1 MIHELSAPV
10 RRIVVLR
17 PNHRLGN
24 TLLLTPLI
32 QELEAR
38 FPGAEIELVGGGRA
52 GRAIFEQFPQV
63 TTLHT
68 FPARSYAQ
76 PGTVLKLLAALRQ
89 RTYDLAIDPVP
100 RSRSGR
106 FLLSLVRAR
115 MRIGYRWD
123 VRIRDC
129 MLTHAVDPALAP
141 VHCAQSPLY
150 LLRSALPPGAQH
162 TDPGFTPWRLELR
175 LTDAE
180 RRAGALTLAAA
191 LGDSAPPAEAPI
203 GIYAHASGEKC
214 LPSLWWR
221 RVVTILRTHVP
232 TMPIVEFLPE
242 DGRRRLA
249 ADIPSLYTR
258 DLRLLGASLA
268 ATAVVVVADCGVMH
282 LADAAGARVFGL
294 FKTTEPARYGP
305 CGPVSEALWVRNA
318 SADLMA
324 TQIRCA
330 L

>member
-1 MIHELSAPV
+1 MYELPAPV

-38 FPGAEIELVGGGRA
+38 FPGAEIELVGGGRM
-52 GRAIFEQFPQV
+52 GRALFQQFPQV

-68 FPARSYAQ
+68 FPAKSYGN
-76 PGTVLKLLAALRQ
+76 PGQVLKLLAALRE
-89 RTYDLAIDPVP
+89 RAYDLAIDPIP

-106 FLLSLVRAR
+106 VLLALVRAR
-115 MRIGYRWD
+115 VRIGYRWG

-141 VHCAQSPLY
+141 MHCAQSPLY
-150 LLRSALPPGAQH
+150 LLRSALLPHARH
-162 TDPGFTPWRLELR
+162 ADPGFRTWPLALR
-175 LTDAE
+175 LTEAE
-180 RRAGALTLAAA
+180 RRDGVQTLATV
-191 LGDSAPPAEAPI
+191 LGSATPPAEPPI

-214 LPSLWWR
+214 MPAMWWR
-221 RVVTILRTHVP
+221 QVVTILRTHVP
-232 TMPIVEFLPE
+232 TTPIVEFLPE

-249 ADIPSLYTR
+249 SDIPSLYTR
-258 DLRLLGASLA
+258 DLRLLGAALA
-268 ATAVVVVADCGVMH
+268 ATSAVVAADCGVMH

-294 FKTTEPARYGP
+294 FRTTEPSRYGP
-305 CGPVSEALWVRNA
+305 CGPDSEALWVRNA